1 MTLTALVARAAS
13 QGGIGVLGQGLAVLM
28 PCHAVLCLAWRFC
41 ERPRREGL
49 EGRAKGA
56 MRTIAQASA
65 GTGEVLDKN
74 V

>member
-1 MTLTALVARAAS
+1 MLLAREAVASWGR
-13 QGGIGVLGQGLAVLM
+13 GLL
-28 PCHAVLCLAWRFC
+28 CHAVLCHALLCHALLCLAWRFC